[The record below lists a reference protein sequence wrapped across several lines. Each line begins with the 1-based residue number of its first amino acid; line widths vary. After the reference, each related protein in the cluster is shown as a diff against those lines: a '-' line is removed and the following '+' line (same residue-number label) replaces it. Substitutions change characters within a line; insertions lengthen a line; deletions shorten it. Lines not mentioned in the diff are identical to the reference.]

1 MSLNNKFAKYGI
13 VLVAAITV
21 ATAAQSSSQAI
32 ATQRVYAEEVTNVN
46 YSDSRMFYA
55 YSAQYPDEPNSG
67 GMAGRVVTPSS
78 PYVVGEN
85 FYEAGT
91 YDHYDVFDDTGKHY
105 NVGDVITVDDP
116 LVNHPNEED
125 NRLYYYYYPLN
136 PNTSEAPAPSTS
148 PSTSEAP
155 APSTSPSTSEA
166 PAPSTSPSTSEAPA
180 PSTSPSTSEA
190 PAPST
195 SPSTSE
201 APAPSTSPSTSEAPA
216 PSTSPSTS
224 EAPAPSTS
232 PSTSEA
238 PAVEKPSQKTDDKTT
253 ATDKAKADKKAD
265 SKPAK
270 TEKSKDANSKKAAT
284 TKDNSVANK
293 AAEKSNATSAPTEQ
307 AKDTTAKTNNPDTG
321 NSQSIVKEAAGTV
334 DTAAVNHNDNNGF
347 LATLLVS
354 VAAALIGLFQYKKQP
369 KKEK

>member
-1 MSLNNKFAKYGI
+1 MSLNNKIIKFAKYGI
-13 VLVAAITV
+13 VLVATITV
-21 ATAAQSSSQAI
+21 ATAAQSQGI
-32 ATQRVYAEEVTNVN
+32 GITTQHVYAEEATS
-46 YSDSRMFYA
+46 YSEDYRMFYIKD
-55 YSAQYPDEPNSG
+55 SFYPNLEDYMGLS
-67 GMAGRVVTPSS
+67 GRVTTTNEPYTVEEGFTTPEY
-78 PYVVGEN
+78 PYYTIVGSD
-85 FYEAGT
+85 GKT
-91 YDHYDVFDDTGKHY
+91 YS
-105 NVGDVITVDDP
+105 VGDTITVDNP
-116 LVNHPNEED
+116 LVNHPNEND
-125 NRLYYYYYPLN
+125 NVLYYYHYPSD
-136 PNTSEAPAPSTS
+136 PNAA
-148 PSTSEAP
+148 
-155 APSTSPSTSEA
+155 
-166 PAPSTSPSTSEAPA
+166 
-180 PSTSPSTSEA
+180 
-190 PAPST
+190 
-195 SPSTSE
+195 
-201 APAPSTSPSTSEAPA
+201 
-216 PSTSPSTS
+216 TS

-253 ATDKAKADKKAD
+253 ATEKAKADKKAD

-270 TEKSKDANSKKAAT
+270 IEKSKDANSKKAVA

-347 LATLLVS
+347 LALLGF

>member
-190 PAPST
+190 PA
-195 SPSTSE
+195 
-201 APAPSTSPSTSEAPA
+201 
-216 PSTSPSTS
+216 
-224 EAPAPSTS
+224 
-232 PSTSEA
+232 
-238 PAVEKPSQKTDDKTT
+238 VEKPSQKTDDKTT

>member
-1 MSLNNKFAKYGI
+1 MSLNNKIAKYGI

-136 PNTSEAPAPSTS
+136 PSTSETPGTSTS

-155 APSTSPSTSEA
+155 APSVSPSTSE
-166 PAPSTSPSTSEAPA
+166 SPSTSK
-180 PSTSPSTSEA
+180 T
-190 PAPST
+190 
-195 SPSTSE
+195 
-201 APAPSTSPSTSEAPA
+201 
-216 PSTSPSTS
+216 
-224 EAPAPSTS
+224 
-232 PSTSEA
+232 

-253 ATDKAKADKKAD
+253 ATDKAKDAKVDKKAD

-270 TEKSKDANSKKAAT
+270 TEKSKDANSKKAAA

-293 AAEKSNATSAPTEQ
+293 ATEKSNATSAPTEQ

-347 LATLLVS
+347 LALLGFA
-354 VAAALIGLFQYKKQP
+354 AAALIGLFQSKKFQS

>member
-155 APSTSPSTSEA
+155 A
-166 PAPSTSPSTSEAPA
+166 
-180 PSTSPSTSEA
+180 
-190 PAPST
+190 
-195 SPSTSE
+195 
-201 APAPSTSPSTSEAPA
+201 
-216 PSTSPSTS
+216 
-224 EAPAPSTS
+224 
-232 PSTSEA
+232 
-238 PAVEKPSQKTDDKTT
+238 VEKPSQKTDDKTT
-253 ATDKAKADKKAD
+253 ATDKAKDAKADKKAD

-270 TEKSKDANSKKAAT
+270 TEKSKDANSKKAAA

-347 LATLLVS
+347 LATLLGFA
-354 VAAALIGLFQYKKQP
+354 AAALIGLFQYKK
-369 KKEK
+369 EK

>member
-13 VLVAAITV
+13 VLVAAITI

-155 APSTSPSTSEA
+155 A
-166 PAPSTSPSTSEAPA
+166 
-180 PSTSPSTSEA
+180 
-190 PAPST
+190 
-195 SPSTSE
+195 
-201 APAPSTSPSTSEAPA
+201 
-216 PSTSPSTS
+216 
-224 EAPAPSTS
+224 
-232 PSTSEA
+232 
-238 PAVEKPSQKTDDKTT
+238 VEKPSQKTDDKTT
-253 ATDKAKADKKAD
+253 ATDKAKDVKADKKAD

-270 TEKSKDANSKKAAT
+270 TEKSKDANSKKAAA

-307 AKDTTAKTNNPDTG
+307 AKDTTAKANNPNAG

-347 LATLLVS
+347 LAALLGFA
-354 VAAALIGLFQYKKQP
+354 AAALALIGFQS

>member
-190 PAPST
+190 PA
-195 SPSTSE
+195 
-201 APAPSTSPSTSEAPA
+201 
-216 PSTSPSTS
+216 
-224 EAPAPSTS
+224 
-232 PSTSEA
+232 
-238 PAVEKPSQKTDDKTT
+238 VEKPSQKADDKTT

-270 TEKSKDANSKKAAT
+270 TEKSKDANSKKAAA

-334 DTAAVNHNDNNGF
+334 DTAAVNHNDSNGF

>member
-155 APSTSPSTSEA
+155 A
-166 PAPSTSPSTSEAPA
+166 
-180 PSTSPSTSEA
+180 
-190 PAPST
+190 
-195 SPSTSE
+195 
-201 APAPSTSPSTSEAPA
+201 
-216 PSTSPSTS
+216 
-224 EAPAPSTS
+224 
-232 PSTSEA
+232 
-238 PAVEKPSQKTDDKTT
+238 VEKPSQKTDDKTT
-253 ATDKAKADKKAD
+253 ATDKAKDAKADKKAD

-270 TEKSKDANSKKAAT
+270 TEKSKDANSKKAAA

-307 AKDTTAKTNNPDTG
+307 AKDTTAKANNPDTG
-321 NSQSIVKEAAGTV
+321 NSQAIVKEASGTV
-334 DTAAVNHNDNNGF
+334 DTAAVNHNDNNESS
-347 LATLLVS
+347 ATLLGFA
-354 VAAALIGLFQYKKQP
+354 AAALIGLFQYIGLFES

>member
-1 MSLNNKFAKYGI
+1 MSLNNKIIKFAKYGI
-13 VLVAAITV
+13 VLVATITV
-21 ATAAQSSSQAI
+21 ATAAQSQGI
-32 ATQRVYAEEVTNVN
+32 GITTQHVYAEEATS
-46 YSDSRMFYA
+46 YSEDYRMFYIKD
-55 YSAQYPDEPNSG
+55 SFYPNLEDYMGLS
-67 GMAGRVVTPSS
+67 GRVTTTNEPYTVEEGFTTPEY
-78 PYVVGEN
+78 PYYTIVGSD
-85 FYEAGT
+85 GKT
-91 YDHYDVFDDTGKHY
+91 YS
-105 NVGDVITVDDP
+105 VGDTITVDNP
-116 LVNHPNEED
+116 LVNHPNEND
-125 NRLYYYYYPLN
+125 NVLYYYHYPSD
-136 PNTSEAPAPSTS
+136 PNAA
-148 PSTSEAP
+148 
-155 APSTSPSTSEA
+155 
-166 PAPSTSPSTSEAPA
+166 
-180 PSTSPSTSEA
+180 
-190 PAPST
+190 
-195 SPSTSE
+195 
-201 APAPSTSPSTSEAPA
+201 TSEAPA

-253 ATDKAKADKKAD
+253 ATEKAKADKKAD

-270 TEKSKDANSKKAAT
+270 TEKSKDANSKKAVA

-334 DTAAVNHNDNNGF
+334 DTAAVNHNDSNGF

>member
-136 PNTSEAPAPSTS
+136 PNTSETPGTSTS

-155 APSTSPSTSEA
+155 APSVSPSTSE
-166 PAPSTSPSTSEAPA
+166 SPNTSE
-180 PSTSPSTSEA
+180 T
-190 PAPST
+190 
-195 SPSTSE
+195 
-201 APAPSTSPSTSEAPA
+201 
-216 PSTSPSTS
+216 
-224 EAPAPSTS
+224 
-232 PSTSEA
+232 

-253 ATDKAKADKKAD
+253 ATEKAKADKKAD

-270 TEKSKDANSKKAAT
+270 AEKSKDANSKKAAAA
-284 TKDNSVANK
+284 KDNSVANK

-307 AKDTTAKTNNPDTG
+307 AKDTTAKANNPNAG

-347 LATLLVS
+347 LAALLGFA
-354 VAAALIGLFQYKKQP
+354 AAALALIGFQS

>member
-1 MSLNNKFAKYGI
+1 MSLNNKFAKYGVI
-13 VLVAAITV
+13 LIAAITI
-21 ATAAQSSSQAI
+21 ASAAQSQGI
-32 ATQRVYAEEVTNVN
+32 GITTQHVYAEEVTSESN
-46 YSDSRMFYA
+46 YNDYRMFYV
-55 YSAQYPDEPNSG
+55 YSADYPDSPNDGS
-67 GMAGRVVTPSS
+67 MAGRVIKPDD
-78 PYVVGEN
+78 PYVVDEN
-85 FYEAGT
+85 FREPGT

-136 PNTSEAPAPSTS
+136 PN
-148 PSTSEAP
+148 
-155 APSTSPSTSEA
+155 
-166 PAPSTSPSTSEAPA
+166 
-180 PSTSPSTSEA
+180 
-190 PAPST
+190 
-195 SPSTSE
+195 
-201 APAPSTSPSTSEAPA
+201 
-216 PSTSPSTS
+216 TS

>member
-1 MSLNNKFAKYGI
+1 MSLNNKFAKYGV
-13 VLVAAITV
+13 VLIAAITV
-21 ATAAQSSSQAI
+21 ATAVQAQNI
-32 ATQRVYAEEVTNVN
+32 TTQYAYAEEVTANDPALN
-46 YSDSRMFYA
+46 RMLYLD
-55 YSAQYPDEPNSG
+55 YSAPEDSTVGWLTGN
-67 GMAGRVVTPSS
+67 VVTPAGYTVRPADEVEGF
-78 PYVVGEN
+78 PYYTITGSDGKS
-85 FYEAGT
+85 YSAG
-91 YDHYDVFDDTGKHY
+91 DT
-105 NVGDVITVDDP
+105 ITVEDP
-116 LVNHPNEED
+116 LVNHANPED
-125 NRLYYYYYPLN
+125 NVLYYRYYSVD
-136 PNTSEAPAPSTS
+136 PNA
-148 PSTSEAP
+148 
-155 APSTSPSTSEA
+155 
-166 PAPSTSPSTSEAPA
+166 STSEAPA

-238 PAVEKPSQKTDDKTT
+238 PAVEKPSQKADDKTT

-270 TEKSKDANSKKAAT
+270 TEKSKDANSKKAAA

-334 DTAAVNHNDNNGF
+334 DTAAVNHNDSNGF

>member
-1 MSLNNKFAKYGI
+1 MSLNNKIIKFAKYGI
-13 VLVAAITV
+13 VLVATITV
-21 ATAAQSSSQAI
+21 ATAAQSQGI
-32 ATQRVYAEEVTNVN
+32 GITTQHVYAEEATS
-46 YSDSRMFYA
+46 YSEDYRMFYIKD
-55 YSAQYPDEPNSG
+55 SFYPNLEDYMGLS
-67 GMAGRVVTPSS
+67 GRVTTTNEPYTVEEGFTTPEY
-78 PYVVGEN
+78 PYYTIVGSD
-85 FYEAGT
+85 GKT
-91 YDHYDVFDDTGKHY
+91 YS
-105 NVGDVITVDDP
+105 VGDTITVDNP
-116 LVNHPNEED
+116 LVNHPNEKD
-125 NRLYYYYYPLN
+125 NVLYYYHYPSD
-136 PNTSEAPAPSTS
+136 PNAA
-148 PSTSEAP
+148 
-155 APSTSPSTSEA
+155 
-166 PAPSTSPSTSEAPA
+166 
-180 PSTSPSTSEA
+180 
-190 PAPST
+190 
-195 SPSTSE
+195 TSE

-253 ATDKAKADKKAD
+253 ATEKAKADKKAD

-270 TEKSKDANSKKAAT
+270 TEKSKDANSKKAVA

-293 AAEKSNATSAPTEQ
+293 AAEKSNTTSAPTEQ

-347 LATLLVS
+347 LALLGF

>member
-180 PSTSPSTSEA
+180 
-190 PAPST
+190 
-195 SPSTSE
+195 
-201 APAPSTSPSTSEAPA
+201 
-216 PSTSPSTS
+216 
-224 EAPAPSTS
+224 
-232 PSTSEA
+232 
-238 PAVEKPSQKTDDKTT
+238 VEKPSQKTDDKTT

>member
-155 APSTSPSTSEA
+155 A
-166 PAPSTSPSTSEAPA
+166 
-180 PSTSPSTSEA
+180 
-190 PAPST
+190 
-195 SPSTSE
+195 
-201 APAPSTSPSTSEAPA
+201 
-216 PSTSPSTS
+216 
-224 EAPAPSTS
+224 
-232 PSTSEA
+232 
-238 PAVEKPSQKTDDKTT
+238 VEKPSQKTDDKTT
-253 ATDKAKADKKAD
+253 ATDKAKDAKVDKKAD

-270 TEKSKDANSKKAAT
+270 TEKSKDANSKKAAA

-347 LATLLVS
+347 LALLGF
-354 VAAALIGLFQYKKQP
+354 VAAALIGLFQSKS